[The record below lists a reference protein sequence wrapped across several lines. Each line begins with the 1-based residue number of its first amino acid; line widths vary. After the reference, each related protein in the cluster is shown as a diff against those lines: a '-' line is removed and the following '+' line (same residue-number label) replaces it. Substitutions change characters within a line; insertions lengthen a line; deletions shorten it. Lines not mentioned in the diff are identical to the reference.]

1 MTTQPGLGTGFLS
14 LLLRDLKL
22 GIRHRN
28 ELLNPLLFF
37 VIVVTLFP
45 LGITPEASIL
55 KAIGPGVIWVAAL
68 LATML
73 GLDHLFRSD
82 FDDGSLEQMLLSTQP
97 MPILVLAKM
106 LAHWCLTGLPLVL
119 VSPLLAVFLNIP
131 SDLIPMLMLSLV
143 IGTPTLSFIGAIGVG
158 LTVGLRGGGMLLSLL
173 VLPLYVPILIFGA
186 SIVQTAISGMNP
198 AGQFYVLGALL
209 VFAMT
214 LAPLAT
220 AAALRIA
227 VH

>member
-1 MTTQPGLGTGFLS
+1 MTTQPGLATGFLS

-186 SIVQTAISGMNP
+186 SIVQTAIGGMNP

-214 LAPLAT
+214 LSPLAT

>member
-1 MTTQPGLGTGFLS
+1 MVRTIFL
-14 LLLRDLKL
+14 
-22 GIRHRN
+22 
-28 ELLNPLLFF
+28 
-37 VIVVTLFP
+37 
-45 LGITPEASIL
+45 
-55 KAIGPGVIWVAAL
+55 
-68 LATML
+68 
-73 GLDHLFRSD
+73 
-82 FDDGSLEQMLLSTQP
+82 
-97 MPILVLAKM
+97 
-106 LAHWCLTGLPLVL
+106 
-119 VSPLLAVFLNIP
+119 
-131 SDLIPMLMLSLV
+131 LIPMLMLSLV

>member
-1 MTTQPGLGTGFLS
+1 MSSPPGLTEGFLS
-14 LLLRDLKL
+14 LLRRDLLL
-22 GIRHRN
+22 GIRHRH

-55 KAIGPGVIWVAAL
+55 KTIGPGVIWVAAL

-73 GLDHLFRSD
+73 GLDHLFRAD

-97 MPILVLAKM
+97 MPILVLAKV
-106 LAHWCLTGLPLVL
+106 LAHWCITGLPLVL

-131 SDLIPMLMLSLV
+131 PEQILLLMASLMV
-143 IGTPTLSFIGAIGVG
+143 GTPTLSFVGAIGVG

-173 VLPLYVPILIFGA
+173 VLPLYVPVLIFGA
-186 SIVQTAISGMNP
+186 SIVQTALAGIDP

-209 VFAMT
+209 VFAVT
-214 LAPLAT
+214 LSPLAT

>member
-1 MTTQPGLGTGFLS
+1 MSTQPGLGTGFLA
-14 LLLRDLKL
+14 LLRRDLVL
-22 GIRHRN
+22 GVRHRN

-55 KAIGPGVIWVAAL
+55 KAIGPGIIWVAAL

-73 GLDHLFRSD
+73 GLDHLFRAD
-82 FDDGSLEQMLLSTQP
+82 YDDGSLEQMLLSTQP
-97 MPILVLAKM
+97 MPILVLAKVI
-106 LAHWCLTGLPLVL
+106 AHWCLTGLPLVL
-119 VSPLLAVFLNIP
+119 VSPLLAVLLNIP
-131 SDLIPMLMLSLV
+131 SDLIPVLMLSLI

-173 VLPLYVPILIFGA
+173 VLPLYIPVLIFGA
-186 SIVQTAISGMNP
+186 SIVQTAIGGMDP
-198 AGQFYVLGALL
+198 TGQFEVLGALL

-214 LAPLAT
+214 LSPLAA

>member
-1 MTTQPGLGTGFLS
+1 MSIQPGLAKGFFA
-14 LLLRDLKL
+14 LLHRDLVL
-22 GIRHRN
+22 GIRHRH

-55 KAIGPGVIWVAAL
+55 KAIGPGVIWIAAL

-73 GLDHLFRSD
+73 GLDHLFRAD

-97 MPILVLAKM
+97 IPILVLGKV
-106 LAHWCLTGLPLVL
+106 LAHWCITGLPLVL
-119 VSPLLAVFLNIP
+119 VSPLLAIFLNIP
-131 SDLIPMLMLSLV
+131 PDLIPTLMLSLI

-173 VLPLYVPILIFGA
+173 VLPLYVPVLIFGA
-186 SIVQTAISGMNP
+186 SIVQTAIGGMNP

-209 VFAMT
+209 VFSMT
-214 LAPLAT
+214 LSPLAT